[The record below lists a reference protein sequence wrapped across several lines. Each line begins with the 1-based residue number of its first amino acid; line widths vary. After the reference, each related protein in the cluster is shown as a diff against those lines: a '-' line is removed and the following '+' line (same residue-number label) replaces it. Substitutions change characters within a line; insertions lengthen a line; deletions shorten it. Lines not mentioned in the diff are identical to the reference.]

1 MINDPTLYENLLKTS
16 QRLDSLLR
24 EIESSQ
30 GTLKMLISDKA
41 LAEDLK
47 QSIRELKELI
57 EEIKKDPKKNFSNSV
72 SFSYNVLWQY
82 LR

>member
-57 EEIKKDPKKNFSNSV
+57 EEIKKDPKKIFQI
-72 SFSYNVLWQY
+72 QY
-82 LR
+82 LLVIMSYGNT